1 MAMFSRDSATTRRR
15 QSESFRSSSWNGAAR
30 CVEELAVGGPERNL
44 TSRLPPQGDYSPRSL
59 APQSACN
66 RRLALR
72 SLPPL
77 QPRGSTSPSPHR
89 SSVRSTYSRKCERGP
104 TLQTPPAFP
113 GAGDR
118 TRTDDLLITSELLYH

>member
-1 MAMFSRDSATTRRR
+1 MAMCSRDSATTRRR
-15 QSESFRSSSWNGAAR
+15 QSESFRSSSWSGAAR

-44 TSRLPPQGDYSPRSL
+44 TSRLPSQGTIPPDR
-59 APQSACN
+59 
-66 RRLALR
+66 
-72 SLPPL
+72 PL
-77 QPRGSTSPSPHR
+77 QHRGSTSPSPPQVIG
-89 SSVRSTYSRKCERGP
+89 SIYLLQEVQGGS